1 MLLTRGRIA
10 EKYNSC
16 GRSKNLSQS
25 NQKEMRQ
32 YKTEKR
38 KEQEKMI
45 TDRQKKKIERQGHIS
60 KEGKDLL
67 MAWAAD
73 SYLGQS
79 F

>member
-1 MLLTRGRIA
+1 
-10 EKYNSC
+10 
-16 GRSKNLSQS
+16 
-25 NQKEMRQ
+25 MRQ
-32 YKTEKR
+32 QKTEKR

-45 TDRQKKKIERQGHIS
+45 TDRQKKKIERLRHIS
-60 KEGKDLL
+60 KERKDLL

>member
-1 MLLTRGRIA
+1 
-10 EKYNSC
+10 
-16 GRSKNLSQS
+16 
-25 NQKEMRQ
+25 MRQ